1 MKLKFLISFFIFP
14 YLPIH
19 AQLVR
24 QTLEEAGLK
33 VGNTLPSPLFVYDTL
48 QNRVPMETVLKGH
61 YTVIVTGCLTCP
73 VFYRTYPGIEAL
85 QRDYSAK
92 GVQFY
97 YLYKLLAHPENNGYI
112 NAFTIEER
120 FKHIE
125 EAKKKLQTKVPW
137 LADPMTNEVSHTFAT
152 ASNAEFL
159 FDPDGKIVYM
169 NLWSNADQLRGA
181 LEKSLGKVTRK
192 TDPVSLHLPKVVG
205 KSSVAQGIAP
215 RIIVDADQQLIP
227 ILVKPM
233 QDTATYFVKLRA
245 EADDSLFFSGSG
257 KMYIG
262 FHLDPLHHVHW
273 NNLAAPL
280 KFQVSVPKNTTISP
294 EKAEA
299 PVIEQ
304 ESDIDPREFLVEVK
318 NWPADE
324 PLNLTVRYFACD
336 ENDKWCIA
344 VEQHYQV
351 LLALDPSGGRVYDRS
366 FR

>member
-1 MKLKFLISFFIFP
+1 MRSNFLAILLIFL

-24 QTLEEAGLK
+24 RTLEEAGLK
-33 VGNTLPSPLFVYDTL
+33 VGNDLPSPLFVYDTL
-48 QNRVPMETVLKGH
+48 KNKVPVKAVLKGH

-85 QRDYSAK
+85 HRDYSGK

-159 FDPDGKIVYM
+159 FDPDGKIAYM
-169 NLWSNADQLRGA
+169 NLWSNADQLRSA
-181 LEKSLGKVTRK
+181 LEKAVGKVAHK
-192 TDPVSLHLPKVVG
+192 TDPTSLHLPKVVG
-205 KSSVAQGIAP
+205 KSSVAHGVAP
-215 RIIVDADQQLIP
+215 RVTVDPDRQLIP
-227 ILVKPM
+227 ILVKA
-233 QDTATYFVKLRA
+233 QKDTSTYFVKLRA

-257 KMYIG
+257 KMYLG

-280 KFQVSVPKNTTISP
+280 KYQISVPKNTTLSP
-294 EKAEA
+294 AQAEA

-304 ESDIDPREFLVEVK
+304 ESDLDPREFLVDVK
-318 NWPADE
+318 NWTADQ
-324 PLNLTVRYFACD
+324 PIDLTVRYFACD